1 MSLKLADISGNPY
14 IGVFCRLIGNTV
26 ICPIDASDEF
36 MMDLEETLQVRGVKA
51 TLGGTN
57 LHGSLIGANSKGFVI
72 PYFYDLPEI
81 ENAFRSADISLEEM
95 GISGVVS
102 EDPHTAWGN
111 NILVSDKVALVNP
124 DLQTRSLEL
133 LADTFDVEVITG
145 TIAGVKTVG
154 SVAAHNSKG
163 MVVHPKATEDEI
175 AGLSELFGLE
185 VNISTANFG
194 SPHLGASMV
203 VNDNGA
209 LLGKR
214 TSGVEMNRI
223 ENTLDL
229 IQSDNS

>member
-14 IGVFCRLIGNTV
+14 IGVFCRAIGDTV
-26 ICPIDASDEF
+26 ICPIDTSDEF
-36 MMDLEETLQVRGVKA
+36 MIDLEETLQVRGVKA

-72 PYFYDLPEI
+72 PYFYDLPELV
-81 ENAFRSADISLEEM
+81 NVFSSADISLEEL

-102 EDPHTAWGN
+102 QDPHTAWGN

-133 LADTFDVEVITG
+133 LADTLDVEVITG

-175 AGLSELFGLE
+175 SGLSDLFGLE

-229 IQSDNS
+229 IQTNDS